1 MSHPNLLVGLE
12 TRDDAAV
19 YRIDAERAIVQTLDV
34 FTPVVD
40 DPYAYGAIAAANSL
54 SDVYAMGARPFLA
67 LNLLAYPQGRLP
79 REVVAAILRGGLDK
93 MREAEVVVAGGHS
106 LDDPQPKFG
115 YAVTGFVHPDRVV
128 TNAGARPGDRLV
140 LTKPL
145 GIGVITTGI
154 KQERATPAAVEAAT
168 RLMLELNRAASEAMV
183 EVGVHACTDVTGYG
197 LVGHLHEVAAAS
209 RVDVQVRASQ
219 VPVLEEAWDLV
230 RERVVPGG
238 TYRNRRAATRYAR
251 WTAGVSEEVQLL
263 LCDPQT
269 SGGLLVAVAPERVGG
284 LQRALEERR
293 VPVVAEVGEV
303 LGPGEGLV
311 HVVV

>member
-1 MSHPNLLVGLE
+1 VGVE

-19 YRIDAERAIVQTLDV
+19 YRLDPERALVVTVDV

-67 LNLLAYPQGRLP
+67 LNVLAYPPGRLS
-79 REVVAAILRGGLDK
+79 RDVVAEIVRGGLEK

-115 YAVTGFVHPDRVV
+115 YAVVGSVHPERVV
-128 TNAGARPGDRLV
+128 TNAGARPGDRLF

-154 KQERATPAAVEAAT
+154 KQQRASAAAVDAAT
-168 RLMLELNRAASEAMV
+168 RVMLELNRAASEAML

-197 LVGHLHEVAAAS
+197 LVGHLHELASASGVDVRVWAS
-209 RVDVQVRASQ
+209 RV
-219 VPVLEEAWDLV
+219 PVLDAAWDLV
-230 RERVVPGG
+230 RQRVVPGG
-238 TYRNRRAATRYAR
+238 TYRNLRAAARYAR
-251 WTAGVSEEVQLL
+251 WAPDLSEEVQLV
-263 LCDPQT
+263 LCDAQT
-269 SGGLLVAVAPERVGG
+269 SGGLVMAVAPD
-284 LQRALEERR
+284 RAGRLEAALARRR

-303 LGPGEGLV
+303 VGPGHG
-311 HVVV
+311 VVYVS